1 MSKPP
6 SPFNVRKWQNAFMC
20 PFKVFCQHCTG
31 VGSGKICENLS
42 VLTTIMTRNEA
53 KLRNVRNIVVMQR
66 EKFVREANLVSEE
79 TENVCEVFQ
88 NTSSFPDARLTCET
102 FPERLYREI
111 IFADI
116 VFHLS

>member
-1 MSKPP
+1 
-6 SPFNVRKWQNAFMC
+6 
-20 PFKVFCQHCTG
+20 
-31 VGSGKICENLS
+31 
-42 VLTTIMTRNEA
+42 MTRTVA

-111 IFADI
+111 IFCRHCFPLKLTSSHRRFVMAYDTNTLDNTI
-116 VFHLS
+116 NSTF

>member
-1 MSKPP
+1 
-6 SPFNVRKWQNAFMC
+6 
-20 PFKVFCQHCTG
+20 
-31 VGSGKICENLS
+31 
-42 VLTTIMTRNEA
+42 MTRTVA

-116 VFHLS
+116 VFHFKLTSSHHRFVMAYDTNTLDNTINSTF